1 MEQLYNLNDSPSENV
16 IEAYIRRLRK
26 LVGSETIST
35 RRGQGYIFNAIP

>member
-26 LVGSETIST
+26 LVGSEAILT
-35 RRGQGYIFNAIP
+35 RWGQGYLFNEIV